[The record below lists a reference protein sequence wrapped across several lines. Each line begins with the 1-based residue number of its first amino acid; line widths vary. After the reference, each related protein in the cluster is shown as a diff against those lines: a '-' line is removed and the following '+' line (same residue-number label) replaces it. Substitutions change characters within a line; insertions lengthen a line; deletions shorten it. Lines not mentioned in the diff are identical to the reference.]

1 MKKIF
6 LFCLLAASF
15 TACQQNSNTQ
25 TATVA
30 ERPTKQST
38 PLQVVNDT
46 IHLVQPDTT
55 LTTSLMHTLA
65 HRSSIRE
72 YAPTQLDN
80 KTLSTLLW
88 AANGINRPENGKR
101 TAPSAVNAQDI
112 VLYVTMDL
120 GTFIYLPE
128 QHALQLVSTADLRK
142 PVTYTQEF
150 AAAAPLSIILVSDL
164 TKFPFDDQQRATL
177 LGAMDAG
184 YVSQNIYLYCTA
196 ANLAT
201 VARGTMDKTAIQQAL
216 QLTDK
221 QIPMLNHPVGYTK

>member
-6 LFCLLAASF
+6 LFCLMAACF
-15 TACQQNSNTQ
+15 AACQQNNTQ
-25 TATVA
+25 TTVV
-30 ERPTKQST
+30 EQPEKPST

-55 LTTSLMHTLA
+55 LTASLMHTLA

-72 YAPTQLDN
+72 YAETQLDN
-80 KTLSTLLW
+80 ETVSTLLW

-128 QHALQLVSTADLRK
+128 KHALQLVSTTDLRK
-142 PVTYTQEF
+142 PVASTQEF

-164 TKFPFDDQQRATL
+164 TKFPFDDPQRTTL

-201 VARGTMDKTAIQQAL
+201 VARGTMDKAAIQQAL

-221 QIPMLNHPVGYTK
+221 QIPMLNHPVGYIK